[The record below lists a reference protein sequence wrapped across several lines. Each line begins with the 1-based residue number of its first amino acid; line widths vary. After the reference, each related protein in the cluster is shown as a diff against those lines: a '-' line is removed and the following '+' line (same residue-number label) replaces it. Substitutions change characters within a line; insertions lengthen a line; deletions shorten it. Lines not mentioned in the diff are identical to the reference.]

1 MMSSQA
7 ERANPSNRSRLIVLS
22 AALIACMWNAAPA
35 SSQTVGVTP
44 TSIKIGGTFPFSGPA
59 SAFGNTGKG
68 LIAYINQIND
78 RGGIN
83 KRKIEYIALDDG
95 YSPPKAVEQTRKLVE
110 QDEVAFIFGPLGT
123 ASNAATIKYLNS
135 KQIPDGFIMTGAAR
149 FTAANEFPY
158 TTTALPSYF
167 TEAQIYA
174 KFIRTTKPNAKV
186 GVLFQNDDLG
196 KDLVAGLKLG
206 MGDAVGNVV
215 ALAYEVADPT
225 VDSQVLNLRNA
236 GVEVLFVAAT
246 PKFAAQAI
254 RKTAELGWKPLQII
268 NLVSSSISATLKP
281 AGVENAI
288 GVVSSAFYKDMGD
301 PRWKDD
307 AGVKNYLAFGEKYLP
322 GADHSDINYVTG
334 YNQGMI
340 LEKVLEQCG
349 DDLSRENINKQIH
362 NISKFALP
370 MVLPGITVTTSVTNN
385 SAFTQLQ
392 LQKWTGAKW
401 ELFGDVISADAR

>member
-1 MMSSQA
+1 MMWSQA
-7 ERANPSNRSRLIVLS
+7 VRANPSNRSRLIGLF
-22 AALIACMWNAAPA
+22 AALVASASNAPLAF
-35 SSQTVGVTP
+35 SQTVGVTP

-59 SAFGNTGKG
+59 SALGNTGKG
-68 LIAYINQIND
+68 LIAFINQINA

-110 QDEVAFIFGPLGT
+110 QDEVAFMFGPLGT

-135 KQIPDGFIMTGAAR
+135 KQIPDAFIMTGAAR
-149 FTAANEFPY
+149 FTAASEFPY
-158 TTTALPSYF
+158 TTTALPSYL
-167 TEAQIYA
+167 TEGKIYA
-174 KFIRTTKPNAKV
+174 KFIRTTRPNAKV

-196 KDLVAGLKLG
+196 KDLVAGLKLA
-206 MGDAVGNVV
+206 MGDAAGNV
-215 ALAYEVADPT
+215 LTQAYEVADPT
-225 VDSQVLNLRNA
+225 VDSQLLNLRSA
-236 GVEVLFVAAT
+236 GAEVLFIAAT

-254 RKTAELGWKPLQII
+254 KKTAELGWKPLQII

-281 AGVENAI
+281 AGVENAV

-307 AGVKNYLAFGEKYLP
+307 AGVKDYLAFAEKYLP
-322 GADHSDINYVTG
+322 GSDPTDINYVTG

-349 DDLSRENINKQIH
+349 DDLSRESINKQIH
-362 NISKFALP
+362 NIEKFALP
-370 MVLPGITVTTSVTNN
+370 MVLPGITVTTSATNN

-401 ELFGDVISADAR
+401 ELFGDVISADAK